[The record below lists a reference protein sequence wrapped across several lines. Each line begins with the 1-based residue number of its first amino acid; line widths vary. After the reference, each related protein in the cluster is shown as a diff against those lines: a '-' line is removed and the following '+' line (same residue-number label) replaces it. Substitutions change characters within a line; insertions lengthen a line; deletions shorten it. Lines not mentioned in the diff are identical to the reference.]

1 MTNIDG
7 SVESWIKR
15 CLKLAE
21 SIDCDEVVTAL
32 TELDVR
38 WQFPGFRLAFV
49 GEFSR
54 GKSTLINRLLERTLL
69 PIGAK
74 PTTGTLIS
82 VVAGSTEKME
92 VYIPD
97 KGWTARPLEESSWND
112 LLSSEQG
119 EDSQEQ
125 LTQVRLTIDHPWLRS
140 IDVELIDTPG
150 AGDLNSGR
158 TVLLCELLSQCDAA
172 VLLISATL
180 PFSRTEATFLE
191 QEVLGRHIPNVLVA
205 VSKLDT
211 VDHEQKAELLGVIR
225 ERVMEISREVPIV
238 PIHPLDSHASE
249 VDTLERVRTQIEAMV
264 EKGERRIRRS
274 KKVAGQLVD
283 YLNHIAELSEAAIK
297 TAHMNAMEKEQAL
310 HQLEKEKEEAEIY
323 WEDIRLEIDERRL
336 QHAQRLRQKVLL
348 AKNEFIETYSFDL
361 NKEKD
366 LKTWSE
372 HVLPSQIRRELLS
385 LGNKWSEEILA
396 ELSLDFE
403 WVYNEVNQK
412 FSRQIVQRSSDLPTT
427 VKPDFHL
434 SQLQLTDNVQNYSFL
449 TGLATTTNIISG
461 LIVSGPSPVQ
471 LKAVAVVSRVAVT
484 GVAWFVGNQ
493 LNHQKIEEQR
503 RQLSQELIFN
513 VNRITDDYCNQ
524 MSERLRELYSQL
536 IEELRQ
542 EQRMW
547 QSAWESTLKNS
558 SDTQDTSHHSYLLEQ
573 VSALKE
579 EIYLALSNQ
588 VL

>member
-7 SVESWIKR
+7 SIESWIKR

-21 SIDCDEVVTAL
+21 SIDCDEVATAL

-54 GKSTLINRLLERTLL
+54 GKSTLLNRLLGRSLL

-97 KGWTARPLEESSWND
+97 KGWTTRPLEESSWND

-249 VDTLERVRTQIEAMV
+249 VDTLERVRTQIDAMV
-264 EKGERRIRRS
+264 EKGERRIWRS
-274 KKVAGQLVD
+274 RKVAGQLVD
-283 YLNHIAELSEAAIK
+283 YLNHITELSEAAID
-297 TAHMNAMEKEQAL
+297 TAHMNATEKEQAL
-310 HQLEKEKEEAEIY
+310 HQLEQEIEKSEIY

-336 QHAQRLRQKVLL
+336 QHTQRLRQKVLL
-348 AKNEFIETYSFDL
+348 AKNELIETYSFDL

-366 LKTWSE
+366 LKTWWE

-403 WVYNEVNQK
+403 WVYNEVSQK
-412 FSRQIVQRSSDLPTT
+412 FSRQIAQSSSDLPTT

-449 TGLATTTNIISG
+449 TGLATTTTTISG

-471 LKAVAVVSRVAVT
+471 LKAIAVIGGVAMT
-484 GVAWFVGNQ
+484 GFAWFVGNQ

-503 RQLSQELIFN
+503 RQLSHELIFN

-547 QSAWESTLKNS
+547 HSAWESTLKNS
-558 SDTQDTSHHSYLLEQ
+558 SDTQDTSHHSHLLEQ
-573 VSALKE
+573 VAALKE
-579 EIYLALSNQ
+579 EICLALSD
-588 VL
+588 